1 MIFYYTGTGNSQ
13 MVAETIARC
22 NGDTL
27 VNIAA
32 AMKAGEYTYTI
43 GSDEPVGFVMPTYYY
58 GIPIRIPDFI
68 GALKFA
74 HTPASIWTCLPC
86 DGLTAGAGKMLAQ
99 VLKEHGLDP
108 RRNFLVLC

>member
-32 AMKAGEYTYTI
+32 AMKAGEYT
-43 GSDEPVGFVMPTYYY
+43 
-58 GIPIRIPDFI
+58 
-68 GALKFA
+68 
-74 HTPASIWTCLPC
+74 
-86 DGLTAGAGKMLAQ
+86 
-99 VLKEHGLDP
+99 
-108 RRNFLVLC
+108 

>member
-1 MIFYYTGTGNSQ
+1 MLLISSTEKYFTIARKKRYVVREDAMIFYYTGTGNSQ

-43 GSDEPVGFVMPTYYY
+43 GGDETVGFVMPTYYY

-68 GALKFA
+68 GAL
-74 HTPASIWTCLPC
+74 
-86 DGLTAGAGKMLAQ
+86 
-99 VLKEHGLDP
+99 
-108 RRNFLVLC
+108 